1 MSVHVF
7 CFFSTVELVSLEENI
22 SFIRSFCC
30 HVVKKKGNVQS
41 RIYPGG
47 SLSSR
52 VKSTRDV
59 CFGGGGGEGH
69 LGAIPSARG
78 N

>member
-22 SFIRSFCC
+22 SSILSFCC

-47 SLSSR
+47 SLSPR
-52 VKSTRDV
+52 VKITRDV
-59 CFGGGGGEGH
+59 CVGGGGAVGGH
-69 LGAIPSARG
+69 SLS
-78 N
+78 